1 MEKKELRNIIRAGKR
16 QFTHDDL
23 RRLSLPVIERLMA
36 HPRFVAARTVMLY
49 HSLADE
55 VDTRLLLNTVSD
67 KRVLLPKVTGEG
79 IMELRVYTGPDDLS
93 IGAYGIMEPAGCLFT
108 DYSAVDLA
116 VVPGMAFD
124 KSGNRLG
131 RGKGY
136 YDRLLPLIGYK
147 YKIGICFPFQ
157 LLDSIPVEPTD
168 VPVDEVIC

>member
-1 MEKKELRNIIRAGKR
+1 
-16 QFTHDDL
+16 
-23 RRLSLPVIERLMA
+23 
-36 HPRFVAARTVMLY
+36 
-49 HSLADE
+49 
-55 VDTRLLLNTVSD
+55 
-67 KRVLLPKVTGEG
+67 
-79 IMELRVYTGPDDLS
+79 
-93 IGAYGIMEPAGCLFT
+93 MEPAGCLFT

-157 LLDSIPVEPTD
+157 FLDSIPVEPTD
-168 VPVDEVIC
+168 IPVDEVIC